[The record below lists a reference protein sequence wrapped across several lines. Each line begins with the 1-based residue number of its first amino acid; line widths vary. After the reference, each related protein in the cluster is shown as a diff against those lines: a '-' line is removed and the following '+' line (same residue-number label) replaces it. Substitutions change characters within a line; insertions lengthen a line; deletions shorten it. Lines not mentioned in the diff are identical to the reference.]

1 MGFYIPD
8 WDVDWDSEFYKFRD
22 IDWYEENRKKRCD
35 VKVCQLCPDVIGSE
49 GRQTEVILCVLC
61 GTNGCHVKF
70 AGLSDEEEF
79 RCEDCWG
86 SVELERVSR
95 PGGESS
101 VLEVS
106 ATSGSQSSVL
116 EVSRASSQDD
126 SDVSMELFV
135 ISDSEDSPLNA
146 CSVDFFQ
153 NVDDFIKQF
162 ELDKGLSSS

>member
-1 MGFYIPD
+1 M
-8 WDVDWDSEFYKFRD
+8 
-22 IDWYEENRKKRCD
+22 
-35 VKVCQLCPDVIGSE
+35 
-49 GRQTEVILCVLC
+49 ILCVLC

-86 SVELERVSR
+86 SVELERVPR

-106 ATSGSQSSVL
+106 ATSGLQSSVL
-116 EVSRASSQDD
+116 EVSGASSQEHSVE
-126 SDVSMELFV
+126 SDVSVEASV

>member
-8 WDVDWDSEFYKFRD
+8 RDADWESEENSEFYKFRD

-86 SVELERVSR
+86 SVELERVPR

-106 ATSGSQSSVL
+106 ATSGLQSSVL
-116 EVSRASSQDD
+116 EVSGAS
-126 SDVSMELFV
+126 
-135 ISDSEDSPLNA
+135 
-146 CSVDFFQ
+146 
-153 NVDDFIKQF
+153 
-162 ELDKGLSSS
+162 